1 LLGLV
6 KLLICLF
13 KIEPFIAV
21 NYQLKGNRKLI
32 CGYFLS
38 HIVEEDC
45 RMKRQ
50 KRDRLERAHAQ
61 GYRAGV
67 TGRSKEICPYQ
78 GLDTR
83 SQWLGGWREAIEDRN
98 VGLFNKG
105 Q

>member
-1 LLGLV
+1 MVPSGS
-6 KLLICLF
+6 
-13 KIEPFIAV
+13 E
-21 NYQLKGNRKLI
+21 
-32 CGYFLS
+32 FLRTGRQ
-38 HIVEEDC
+38 HTNEETDLVEEDR

-78 GLDTR
+78 GIEAR
-83 SQWLGGWREAIEDRN
+83 SQWLGGYREAMEDRGG
-98 VGLFNKG
+98 GLFNKG